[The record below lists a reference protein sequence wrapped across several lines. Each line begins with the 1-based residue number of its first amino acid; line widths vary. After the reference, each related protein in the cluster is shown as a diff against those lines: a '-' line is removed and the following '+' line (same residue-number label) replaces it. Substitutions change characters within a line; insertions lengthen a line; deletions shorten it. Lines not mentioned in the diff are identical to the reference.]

1 MKLIVNI
8 PDALYADI
16 LKDNL
21 SWRDMQIILSCL
33 KKDCYKY
40 SPVSQIQLGDVLK
53 YTNELDDPDALE
65 FIITY
70 IDADG
75 KNFDCICPDGA
86 CYQNIDIQNMS
97 KTGRCVDVKKLCNML
112 GGEETV

>member
-1 MKLIVNI
+1 MKITVNI
-8 PDALYADI
+8 PDEIYLNI
-16 LKDNL
+16 ISDNL
-21 SWRDMQIILSCL
+21 SMREMQIILSCL

-40 SPVSQIQLGDVLK
+40 SPVSRIQIGDVLK

-65 FIITY
+65 FIVTY

-75 KNFDCICPDGA
+75 KSFDCICPDGA

-97 KTGRCVDVKKLCNML
+97 KTGRWVDVTKLCNML
-112 GGEETV
+112 GGEEIV